1 MGTSNRSRGSSS
13 ATPLVPSFLAS
24 DPTGDTIAPPSGSP
38 EPASPNQPPPPLPPL
53 PPAAHIPERFRAAR
67 TGFTRFSRTRDEGTL
82 RRALGNYVTR
92 GTGGRHGALQR
103 TGSSRATAA
112 AMASFARTA
121 QTEGTAAALR
131 SIGLARCIGRP
142 AGEVLP
148 ELLEA
153 MCPDGG
159 RIDEGIAREAFQ
171 SAIVDF
177 AEQDLPAIEELT
189 IEQWNVLLIDFL
201 VRSIQL
207 RVIADIGQ
215 RALDV
220 PIDVARALEA
230 EIVMRNVIY
239 ATVTREVSAALDRIG
254 TVSEQRMQEVTDLAY
269 ERAWGAFEAFAEDE
283 AP

>member
-1 MGTSNRSRGSSS
+1 MGTSNRSRGSGST
-13 ATPLVPSFLAS
+13 TPLVPSFLTDEPAT
-24 DPTGDTIAPPSGSP
+24 DVTAPPSGP
-38 EPASPNQPPPPLPPL
+38 PQTTPNQPPPPLPPL
-53 PPAAHIPERFRAAR
+53 PPVAPVPERFRAAR

-92 GTGGRHGALQR
+92 GTGGRQGAVQR
-103 TGSSRATAA
+103 TGASRATAA
-112 AMASFARTA
+112 ALAGFARTA

-131 SIGLARCIGRP
+131 SIGLARCVGRP
-142 AGEVLP
+142 AREVLP

-207 RVIADIGQ
+207 RVIEDIGQ

-230 EIVMRNVIY
+230 ETVMRNVIY
-239 ATVTREVSAALDRIG
+239 ATVVREVGGALNGIG
-254 TVSEQRMQEVTDLAY
+254 TVPEQRIQEVTDLAY
-269 ERAWGAFEAFAEDE
+269 ERAWGAFEEFAEEE
-283 AP
+283 A